1 MENSE
6 LLAKRFWNQ
15 IFGDDFEFLDSYF
28 KTYYEKENLIIDI
41 DKENNEVR
49 YMSLIVPYDYNY
61 YGKIIKIAYITAIST
76 NPKYRGMG
84 MMKKNMEEVEKRL
97 KEKEIIISCLIPA
110 NETLRQTYNR
120 YGYVEC
126 FTKTKPLD
134 NNKSIIHNEK
144 TYNLY
149 NELGYNIEKL
159 ENHKKGMIKIINPEM
174 AIELYLNHNKE
185 KGKLSQEVLK
195 ELSQEQL
202 TKEIFENS
210 FMNLMFDV

>member
-61 YGKIIKIAYITAIST
+61 YRKIIKTAYITAIST

-120 YGYVEC
+120 Y
-126 FTKTKPLD
+126 
-134 NNKSIIHNEK
+134 
-144 TYNLY
+144 
-149 NELGYNIEKL
+149 
-159 ENHKKGMIKIINPEM
+159 
-174 AIELYLNHNKE
+174 A
-185 KGKLSQEVLK
+185 
-195 ELSQEQL
+195 
-202 TKEIFENS
+202 
-210 FMNLMFDV
+210 

>member
-110 NETLRQTYNR
+110 NETLRQTYLR

-134 NNKSIIHNEK
+134 GNKSIIHNEK
-144 TYNLY
+144 TFSLY
-149 NELGYNIEKL
+149 NELGYDIEKL
-159 ENHKKGMIKIINPEM
+159 ENHNKGMIKIINPEM
-174 AIELYLNHNKE
+174 AIELYLKYNNEKNKLRE
-185 KGKLSQEVLK
+185 KELR

>member
-110 NETLRQTYNR
+110 NETLSQTYNR

-126 FTKTKPLD
+126 FTKTKPL
-134 NNKSIIHNEK
+134 NGNKSIIHNEK
-144 TYNLY
+144 TFSLY
-149 NELGYNIEKL
+149 NELGYDIEKL
-159 ENHKKGMIKIINPEM
+159 ENHNKGMIKIINPEM

-202 TKEIFENS
+202 TKVIFENS